1 MPLISDDVAADLK
14 VELAKLKDPVRLLVF
29 SQALADPH
37 SEQVK
42 RLVEELAA
50 LDPKL
55 TAESYNFVLDKEKA
69 DSLGIKRIPA
79 IAVLGQEKDYG
90 IRLYGVPSGY
100 EFGTL
105 IDAILDVSQ
114 GTSVLSDETKQAL
127 AALDKN
133 VHVQVFSTPT

>member
-14 VELAKLKDPVRLLVF
+14 LELAKLKDPVRLAVF

-55 TAESYNFVLDKEKA
+55 TAESYNFVLDREKA
-69 DSLGIKRIPA
+69 EALGIKRIPA
-79 IAVLGQEKDYG
+79 IAVLGQDKDHG

-105 IDAILDVSQ
+105 IDAVLDVSQ
-114 GTSVLSDETKQAL
+114 GASVLSEETRQAL

-133 VHVQVFSTPT
+133 VHLQVFSTPT